1 MRKNNLFI
9 FYIIFNVPLM
19 EPLIY
24 ETILIGLL
32 RRTGVRTRIQ
42 SFDSSFLFVEICR
55 IRGPPSFDLKKF

>member
-1 MRKNNLFI
+1 
-9 FYIIFNVPLM
+9 M